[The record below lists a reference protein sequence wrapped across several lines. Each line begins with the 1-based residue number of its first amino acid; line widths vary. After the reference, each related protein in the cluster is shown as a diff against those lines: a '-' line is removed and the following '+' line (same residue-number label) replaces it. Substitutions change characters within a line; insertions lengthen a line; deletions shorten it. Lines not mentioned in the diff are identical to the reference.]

1 MEFILAKTYS
11 HWPLRF
17 LLWSHA
23 IPPVFCLQLLSNFPC
38 KCPSYN
44 ERSTVNII
52 PLQVRYFYVDFSIL
66 LALKGLK
73 FLQASCLADMLSGL
87 ILVFVSPVLFV
98 PIIYFLVG
106 FAPGLL
112 SIINTYL
119 ACTLAIA
126 ACTGCAYF
134 ISAISP
140 DENLANLIAPAFLIP
155 FFLYSGFFIPFPG
168 KLHATASWQA
178 MASQFT
184 LTVKWS
190 DVPKWFYPIQFTSWF
205 YYGVENLII
214 NQWEGTEICL
224 NFNYTERIAN
234 LLPDCDL
241 EVGSANDTTIDQI
254 QDIIEQNQDEAC
266 LIGPSF
272 LKPCWS

>member
-1 MEFILAKTYS
+1 
-11 HWPLRF
+11 
-17 LLWSHA
+17 
-23 IPPVFCLQLLSNFPC
+23 
-38 KCPSYN
+38 
-44 ERSTVNII
+44 
-52 PLQVRYFYVDFSIL
+52 
-66 LALKGLK
+66 
-73 FLQASCLADMLSGL
+73 MLSGL

-168 KLHATASWQA
+168 RLQSAT
-178 MASQFT
+178 T
-184 LTVKWS
+184 
-190 DVPKWFYPIQFTSWF
+190 
-205 YYGVENLII
+205 
-214 NQWEGTEICL
+214 
-224 NFNYTERIAN
+224 
-234 LLPDCDL
+234 
-241 EVGSANDTTIDQI
+241 
-254 QDIIEQNQDEAC
+254 
-266 LIGPSF
+266 
-272 LKPCWS
+272 

>member
-1 MEFILAKTYS
+1 
-11 HWPLRF
+11 
-17 LLWSHA
+17 
-23 IPPVFCLQLLSNFPC
+23 
-38 KCPSYN
+38 
-44 ERSTVNII
+44 
-52 PLQVRYFYVDFSIL
+52 
-66 LALKGLK
+66 
-73 FLQASCLADMLSGL
+73 MLSGL
-87 ILVFVSPVLFV
+87 ILVFISPVLFV

-168 KLHATASWQA
+168 KLHLTGTWQA
-178 MASQFT
+178 NSH
-184 LTVKWS
+184 LTTKS

-234 LLPDCDL
+234 LLPDCELD
-241 EVGSANDTTIDQI
+241 VGSANDTTIDQI
-254 QDIIEQNQDEAC
+254 QDIIEQNQDDAC
-266 LIGPSF
+266 LKGSGFRKSRKICFQVESF
-272 LKPCWS
+272 SPLWACEISGRSHG